1 MRVQVGQLP
10 PATDVRCLIQHP
22 DQRHRQPP
30 ARGALRELLG
40 GVAQR
45 HRQSGHQP
53 GGAALPLL
61 AVQVQRVA
69 RLHERGDCSLQT
81 TRALLSRA

>member
-22 DQRHRQPP
+22 TSGTASRPP
-30 ARGALRELLG
+30 GERFASCSAASHNAIARAVSSPAELPCP
-40 GVAQR
+40 
-45 HRQSGHQP
+45 S
-53 GGAALPLL
+53 LL
-61 AVQVQRVA
+61 CTACR